1 MHNLKIHNSGKISV
15 TRVPHGAVLLEI
27 LRAGGFEIYAPCGGN
42 GTCGKCKVYNRD
54 EGYIN
59 SCHYHV
65 QKELEII
72 LPGSSEAK
80 ILESQYMHSR
90 QLDPDPGSSALL
102 SSHPVGIAIDIGTTT
117 LVFHFILLSTGAL
130 IETHTTLNPQAI
142 CGSDV
147 ISRINYCIMNPE
159 GLNILQSEIIKAI
172 NSQIVNFARKTNIIT
187 DDIVKIGICGNTTML
202 HILLGVNPA
211 PLAYSPFTPV
221 FTEEMVMKASEMKLD
236 CNHHCEVK
244 VLPSL
249 SAYIGADIVAGIASL
264 NPDPGHKNTLFI
276 DLGTN
281 GEIALITAG
290 RIHCCATAAGPA
302 FEGANIEP
310 GMGAVQG
317 AIKSYSSPGNYQTI
331 GDSKPLGICGSGLID
346 VVASLIETGHIKSDG
361 YMESNFNIASPEES
375 GTPEG
380 IYLTPKDVREVQ
392 LAKSAIAS
400 GINILVQR
408 AGLSIHDI
416 DALFLA
422 GGFGN
427 YVDTESAVKTGIIP
441 YQLRD
446 KIIPVGNTSG
456 TGALLSV
463 KSFAFDG
470 IVDDILSRMS
480 YYELSGDDDFV
491 LQFAM
496 NMEFSV

>member
-1 MHNLKIHNSGKISV
+1 
-15 TRVPHGAVLLEI
+15 
-27 LRAGGFEIYAPCGGN
+27 
-42 GTCGKCKVYNRD
+42 
-54 EGYIN
+54 
-59 SCHYHV
+59 
-65 QKELEII
+65 LEII

-80 ILESQYMHSR
+80 ILEAQYMHSR
-90 QLDPDPGSSALL
+90 QLDPDAGSSALL

-142 CGSDV
+142 YGSDV
-147 ISRINYCIMNPE
+147 ISRINYCILNPE
-159 GLNILQSEIIKAI
+159 GLKILQSEIIKAI
-172 NSQIVNFARKTNIIT
+172 NSQIVNFARKSNIIT

-221 FTEEMVMKASEMKLD
+221 FTEERVMKASEMKFD

-264 NPDPGHKNTLFI
+264 NPDPGHINSLFI

-281 GEIALITAG
+281 GEIALITPG

-302 FEGANIEP
+302 FEGANIEH

-317 AIKSYSSPGNYQTI
+317 AIKSFYGPGNYQTI
-331 GDSKPLGICGSGLID
+331 GDSRPLGICGSGLTD
-346 VVASLIETGHIKSDG
+346 VVASLIEAGHIKSDG
-361 YMESNFNIASPEES
+361 YMESNFIIASPEES
-375 GTPEG
+375 GTPVG
-380 IYLTPKDVREVQ
+380 IYLTPKDVREIQ

-408 AGLSIHDI
+408 AGLSIPDI

-463 KSFAFDG
+463 KSVAFDG